1 MIIYDNI
8 TIDKT
13 VKTFK
18 YQYLR
23 IINRPL
29 LRSFIFLQGLHFFS
43 TNSRFR
49 WDQIQLLWELTAN
62 RTYLF

>member
-23 IINRPL
+23 IINSPL
-29 LRSFIFLQGLHFFS
+29 LRSFIFCRDFIFF
-43 TNSRFR
+43 
-49 WDQIQLLWELTAN
+49 LLTADTDGILLTAN

>member
-1 MIIYDNI
+1 MIIYDDI

-13 VKTFK
+13 IKTFK

-29 LRSFIFLQGLHFFS
+29 LRSFIFLQGLHFF
-43 TNSRFR
+43 
-49 WDQIQLLWELTAN
+49 LLTADPDGIKSSSYGN
-62 RTYLF
+62 

>member
-1 MIIYDNI
+1 MIIYDDI

-13 VKTFK
+13 IKIFK

-29 LRSFIFLQGLHFFS
+29 LRSFIFCRDFTFF
-43 TNSRFR
+43 
-49 WDQIQLLWELTAN
+49 LLTADSDGIKSSSYGN
-62 RTYLF
+62 